1 MAGVYAG
8 AVLAVLYTVTSERL
22 KPNPDHSPRAV
33 GAAKRLR
40 HPASDNL
47 IVVELRCPLTVS
59 RSKGVG
65 HQAGCRDPV
74 GLEWFPPFPK
84 YFFI

>member
-1 MAGVYAG
+1 M
-8 AVLAVLYTVTSERL
+8 AVLYTVTSERL

-40 HPASDNL
+40 HPASDNCRGTAL
-47 IVVELRCPLTVS
+47 SVD
-59 RSKGVG
+59 RSTFDKAWDIRQG
-65 HQAGCRDPV
+65 AETRV